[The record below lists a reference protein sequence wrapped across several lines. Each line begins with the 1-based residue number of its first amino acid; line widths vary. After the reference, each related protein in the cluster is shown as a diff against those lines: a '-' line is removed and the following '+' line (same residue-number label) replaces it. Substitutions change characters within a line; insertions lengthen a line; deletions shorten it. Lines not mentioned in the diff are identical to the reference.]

1 MALRVWGRNSAGGW
15 VAVVTQPNG
24 NNDQCYVTALCQA
37 IKLSVGE
44 SPFYSNV
51 GISAQQS
58 IAKQVYPDYE
68 VSILQS
74 QYAQYFAS
82 LTIQRVANSN
92 PPQYNINLLTNSGT
106 PVNQIVA
113 T

>member
-1 MALRVWGRNSAGGW
+1 MALRIWGRDNNGNWIAIT
-15 VAVVTQPNG
+15 TQPNG
-24 NNDQCYVTALCQA
+24 NNDYVFITALCQA
-37 IKLSVGE
+37 IKLTPGE

-68 VSILQS
+68 VNQLQTQYS
-74 QYAQYFAS
+74 QYFSS
-82 LTIQRVANSN
+82 LTIQRVPNSN
-92 PPQYNINLLTNSGT
+92 PPQYNVNILTHSGIT
-106 PVNQIVA
+106 VNQVIP